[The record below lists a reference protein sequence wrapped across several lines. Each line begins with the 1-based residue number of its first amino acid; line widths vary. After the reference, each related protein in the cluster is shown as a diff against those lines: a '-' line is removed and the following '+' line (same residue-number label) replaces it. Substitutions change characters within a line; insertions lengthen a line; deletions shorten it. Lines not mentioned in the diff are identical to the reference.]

1 MTTATFIPDSCSPL
15 KVIVLTLEP
24 LSRRYL
30 DERTQRSEIGGNTLR
45 NQRSILAAFT
55 REFGNR
61 PPDRLTRRFIER
73 WLGTIGHLAPS
84 TRRYHLSTVRVF
96 CRWLIDRD
104 VITRD
109 PTDGLAPIRQ
119 PRSVPRALNSPD
131 VAALLQVLPDQRARA
146 IVWLMV
152 GCGLRCCEVSRLTVS
167 DYDPHGET
175 ITVTG
180 KGAHERVLPIPTR
193 VAREVDRYLN
203 ETGVVTGPLIRSH
216 YNPARGIGADT
227 ISKYVSRW
235 MDDAGIKHGRRDGRS
250 AHALRHTAASD
261 VLDRGADLRVV
272 QAMLGHQH
280 LNTTSIYLRR
290 ANLGQLREAMEGRSY
305 NGTDLPPAA

>member
-1 MTTATFIPDSCSPL
+1 MMTATLPPATCSPL

-30 DERTQRSEIGGNTLR
+30 DERARRSEIGGNTLR
-45 NQRSILAAFT
+45 NQRSILASFT

-61 PPDRLTRRFIER
+61 PPERLTRRFIER

-84 TRRYHLSTVRVF
+84 TRRYQLSTVRVF
-96 CRWLIDRD
+96 CRWLIERG
-104 VITRD
+104 VIDRD

-119 PRSVPRALNSPD
+119 PRAVPRALNPAD
-131 VAALLQVLPDQRARA
+131 VAALLRALPDQRARA

-167 DYDPHGET
+167 DYDPHSRT
-175 ITVTG
+175 ITVIG
-180 KGAHERVLPIPTR
+180 KGSHERVLPVPAR
-193 VAREVDRYLN
+193 VAREVDRYLD
-203 ETGVVTGPLIRSH
+203 ETGVVTGPLIRGA
-216 YNPARGIGADT
+216 YNPSAGIGADT

-235 MDDAGIKHGRRDGRS
+235 MGDAGIKHNRRDGRS

-290 ANLGQLREAMEGRSY
+290 ANLGQLRAAMEGRDY
-305 NGTDLPPAA
+305 TGDLPPAA